1 MGKEQ
6 TEPVRRSQ
14 MGQDNQDPAEDG
26 TLTER
31 DSADW
36 RHPVLLGLFVTCL
49 LPELVLSGA
58 DLRLWGQPFWRMLAV
73 QNFGFWPGLL
83 DNWRP
88 NYRVQPATMF
98 LTYCLLHAGIVHF
111 TVNMMTLFSLG
122 RSLLGRFGGGA
133 FLALYLMSA
142 IGGSIGFAL
151 LSSQILPMVG
161 ASGAL
166 FGLAGAHV
174 GVHHRDRLAAHDS
187 QGPVV
192 RAVLGLVA
200 LNLVLWW
207 AMDGQLA
214 WETHLGGFVTGWAMA
229 IWLERRAE
237 ARDRATGA

>member
-1 MGKEQ
+1 
-6 TEPVRRSQ
+6 
-14 MGQDNQDPAEDG
+14 MGQQGQNGADQGPDAQAEI
-26 TLTER
+26 
-31 DSADW
+31 ADW
-36 RHPVLLGLFVTCL
+36 RHPVLLGLFISCL
-49 LPELVLSGA
+49 LPELLLSGA

-98 LTYCLLHAGIVHF
+98 LTYCLLHAGFMHF
-111 TVNMMTLFSLG
+111 AVNMMTLFSLG
-122 RSLLGRFGGGA
+122 RPLLARFGGGA
-133 FLALYLMSA
+133 FMLLYLASA

-166 FGLAGAHV
+166 FGLAGALV
-174 GVHHRDRLAAHDS
+174 GLHHRDRLATHDS

-214 WETHLGGFVTGWAMA
+214 WETHLGGFLTGWGVA
-229 IWLERRAE
+229 IGLDRRAE
-237 ARDRATGA
+237 RRLPPPA